1 MEDLVF
7 ELNAGTMTE
16 VARMTPRQLAFW
28 YGRAIARQKR
38 LDAARKK
45 SGGR

>member
-16 VARMTPRQLAFW
+16 VAQMTPRALFFW
-28 YGRAIARQKR
+28 HGRAVARQKR
-38 LDAARKK
+38 IEAAMKK
-45 SGGR
+45 RGR